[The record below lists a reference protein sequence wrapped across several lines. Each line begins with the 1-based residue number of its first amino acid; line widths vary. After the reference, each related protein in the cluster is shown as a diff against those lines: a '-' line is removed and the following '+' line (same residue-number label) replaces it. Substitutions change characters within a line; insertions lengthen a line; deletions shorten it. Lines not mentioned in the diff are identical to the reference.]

1 VFVTGDTVMPAL
13 LPRLFDHAYKPAPV
27 AVRVVLVP
35 LQTVVIPLMTARG
48 SGFTVTVAVSL
59 SVQPLLFVTVTV
71 YVVAEAGDTLTTILL
86 PSPPDQ
92 VYVLAPEAVRVVLA
106 PLHIDVAPL
115 ITAVGSGFTTTVAI
129 PTSVQLLASVI
140 VTV

>member
-1 VFVTGDTVMPAL
+1 MIPAL
-13 LPRLFDHAYKPAPV
+13 LPRLFDHAYKPAPE

-35 LQTVVIPLMTARG
+35 LQTVVIPLMAARG
-48 SGFTVTVAVSL
+48 SEFTVTVAVSL

-71 YVVAEAGDTLTTILL
+71 YVAVTSGDTLTTILL

-92 VYVLAPEAVRVVLA
+92 AYVLAPEAVRIALA

-115 ITAVGSGFTTTVAI
+115 ITAVGSVFTTTVAI
-129 PTSVQLLASVI
+129 PTSVQLLESVI